1 MLGISGARVSVGQ
14 FYNKVILALDLVKI
28 KTLVVELYPGLVIIS
43 YLLSHQC

>member
-14 FYNKVILALDLVKI
+14 CYKVILALDLVKI
-28 KTLVVELYPGLVIIS
+28 KTSVVELYPGLVIIS